1 MQKSLF
7 YWKYIF
13 LYEALTRDILQSEVI
28 ALAKRKANHVINGMN
43 NAKRQGNGAGYIEDD
58 QHILTE
64 AERQNNKKRK
74 TNQ

>member
-1 MQKSLF
+1 M
-7 YWKYIF
+7 
-13 LYEALTRDILQSEVI
+13 
-28 ALAKRKANHVINGMN
+28 AKQKANHVINGMN